1 VPPTHDRTG
10 RTASRSNGVF
20 GTPNSTTNRPY
31 RRKKIVGQFAARLI
45 EMLESPAFRVLSVS
59 AHRVLARI
67 EIELAHHGGTDNGR
81 LPVTYQNFQDYGMDR
96 DAVAPAIRECEALGF
111 IEVTEHGR
119 AGNAEFRS
127 PNLFR
132 LTYKDTTD
140 ADSTDEWRQIETIE
154 DALAIARTARRTSP
168 RKQNST
174 RGKPRVSV
182 GRTPTENENVHSGKP
197 RLQP

>member
-1 VPPTHDRTG
+1 
-10 RTASRSNGVF
+10 
-20 GTPNSTTNRPY
+20 
-31 RRKKIVGQFAARLI
+31 
-45 EMLESPAFRVLSVS
+45 MLECEAFRVLSVS

-132 LTYKDTTD
+132 LTYLPTKG
-140 ADSTDEWRQIETIE
+140 ADFTDEWRQIETTE
-154 DALAIARTARRTSP
+154 DALRLAREARRVP
-168 RKQNST
+168 PKKQNST
-174 RGKPRVSV
+174 RGKPHVSV
-182 GRTPTENENVHSGKP
+182 GRTPTENENPHPGKP